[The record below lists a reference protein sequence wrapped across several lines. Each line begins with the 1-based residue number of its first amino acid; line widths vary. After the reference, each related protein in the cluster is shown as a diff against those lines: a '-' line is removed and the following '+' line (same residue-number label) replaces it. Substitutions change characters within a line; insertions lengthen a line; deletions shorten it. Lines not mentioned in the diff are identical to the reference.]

1 MADGFDI
8 GSYPADSTRQ
18 AMFIS
23 EGRKKAKIIGV
34 ILTVLF
40 GINAARDLVC
50 IFIPAP
56 SYLINLTVHTL
67 LTICAVK
74 FIGGSNKARLLLGV
88 LYFAALILS
97 APALLSSLLVFA
109 AMIVITIPVLAVYI
123 ILIYFTLFDESVK
136 AYCKQSKENL

>member
-1 MADGFDI
+1 MADGSDI
-8 GSYPADSTRQ
+8 GSDPAESTRQ
-18 AMFIS
+18 AMIIS
-23 EGRKKAKIIGV
+23 DGRKKAKITGV

-40 GINAARDLVC
+40 GISAAGDLVR

-67 LTICAVK
+67 LIICAVK

-88 LYFAALILS
+88 LYLAALILS

-109 AMIVITIPVLAVYI
+109 TMIVITIPVLAGSI